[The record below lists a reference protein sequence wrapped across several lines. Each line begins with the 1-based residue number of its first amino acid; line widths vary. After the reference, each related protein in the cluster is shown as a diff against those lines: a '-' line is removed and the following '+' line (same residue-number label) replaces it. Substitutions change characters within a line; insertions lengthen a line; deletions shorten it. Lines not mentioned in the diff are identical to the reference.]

1 MASGYSEDGVF
12 NIAESTYEY
21 SKGLAKAIEEGR
33 FHVRSSSYGKTKAPF
48 DRLVPKD
55 MFDEKRARFYLQLIN
70 TKYLNQHA
78 RRLLITIA
86 KKARFSDFTGSL
98 RHSYHAIVFGN
109 NPNTTAYHIQKGDLN
124 PITIVPPKRSS
135 RKTWGKFKINKY
147 YKNGRQR
154 VVRRKYNPRYAY
166 RQSGPGFTK
175 VLDQRAGVDMNT
187 YGYERMYNRYKK
199 VKTKDRRYLKPNES
213 WLPYGL
219 DPAKYRT
226 IRNAGGKGVE
236 GQLVIVNTNPASRFN
251 RLQGKVF
258 SNRGKLLTNKDINE
272 LKMSVRA
279 VSTSIVRKQ
288 IYDITRY
295 YDKKSRR
302 Y

>member
-1 MASGYSEDGVF
+1 MATGYNEDGVF
-12 NIAESTYEY
+12 NVSTSTYEY

-33 FHVRSSSYGKTKAPF
+33 FHEGRSSYGKTKAPF
-48 DRLVPKD
+48 NRLVPKG
-55 MFDEKRARFYLQLIN
+55 MYDEKRAKFYLQLIN

-109 NPNTTAYHIQKGDLN
+109 NPSTTAYHIQKGDLN
-124 PITIVPPKRSS
+124 PITVVPPKRSS
-135 RKTWGKFKINKY
+135 RKSWGRFKIY
-147 YKNGRQR
+147 DKNGKRKI
-154 VVRRKYNPRYAY
+154 VRRKHYAMY
-166 RQSGPGFTK
+166 ALRQSGPGFTK

-199 VKTKDRRYLKPNES
+199 VKTKDRRYLKSNES

-258 SNRGKLLTNKDINE
+258 SNRGRLLTNKDINE
-272 LKMSVRA
+272 LKISVRA
-279 VSTSIVRKQ
+279 VSTSIIRKQ
-288 IYDITRY
+288 LYDISRY
-295 YDKKSRR
+295 YNKKSS
-302 Y
+302 YY